1 MTIDAGAA
9 LARTLRMSVRLA
21 MWLVVA
27 IVLWVGGNLA
37 RIALIEVQAPEQA
50 ASGNGRWLRAH
61 DTSLHVVEHGDAK
74 APPLLLVAGTG
85 AWAGTWRDSVDAL
98 ARAGWRV
105 IAVDLPPFGFSH
117 RPANGDYSRG
127 AQAQRLL
134 ALIDALADRPVVL
147 VGHSYGGGPAAE
159 AAMLAP
165 DRVRHLV
172 LIDAAIG
179 LRGADAAP
187 CAPPGA
193 LASLLA
199 WQPLRTSL
207 VAASATQPLL
217 TGFWLRRFVS
227 RTDAIN
233 DDRVAL
239 YRLPLSVRGTSAA
252 IGAWGSQFAAE
263 CGAARSE
270 HASGFAGLRT
280 PLTLLWGELDAI
292 TPLPQAQAIV
302 AAQPRAQLMRLPAV
316 GHIPQI
322 EDAALFNAQ
331 LMALLYSLPRAPAP

>member
-1 MTIDAGAA
+1 
-9 LARTLRMSVRLA
+9 
-21 MWLVVA
+21 
-27 IVLWVGGNLA
+27 
-37 RIALIEVQAPEQA
+37 
-50 ASGNGRWLRAH
+50 
-61 DTSLHVVEHGDAK
+61 
-74 APPLLLVAGTG
+74 
-85 AWAGTWRDSVDAL
+85 
-98 ARAGWRV
+98 
-105 IAVDLPPFGFSH
+105 
-117 RPANGDYSRG
+117 
-127 AQAQRLL
+127 
-134 ALIDALADRPVVL
+134 
-147 VGHSYGGGPAAE
+147 
-159 AAMLAP
+159 MLAP